1 MAGGRR
7 RRETSG
13 VTRGAD
19 VGKRL
24 AGLRAKGGTSSLSA
38 GLESEVGVRWS
49 ASPEDN
55 PISVQGAWWSRLEKK
70 CVCGVP
76 QGL

>member
-1 MAGGRR
+1 VPGGRR
-7 RRETSG
+7 RRETRR
-13 VTRGAD
+13 VARGAAD
-19 VGKRL
+19 GKRL
-24 AGLRAKGGTSSLSA
+24 EGTRAKGVTSSLST

-70 CVCGVP
+70 CAWDVP